1 MRILHDDSDN
11 QESIDTGTGGDLEE
25 LTGFFDVTRSD
36 IALFHGCGDL
46 ISES

>member
-1 MRILHDDSDN
+1 MPFLDDDSEN

-25 LTGFFDVTRSD
+25 LTGFFDGTRSN